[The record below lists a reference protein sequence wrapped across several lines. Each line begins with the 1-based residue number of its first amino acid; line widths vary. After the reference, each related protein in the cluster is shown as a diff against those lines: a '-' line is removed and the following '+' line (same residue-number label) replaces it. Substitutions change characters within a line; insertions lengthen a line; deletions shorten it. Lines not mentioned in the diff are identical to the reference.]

1 MADIE
6 IPTGDGRKDE
16 KQVGI
21 LIAVMA
27 VLMAIIGTLG
37 NNAADDMIIG
47 EIKSSNGFAW
57 YQAKRQREYL
67 NDLELRRIAI
77 DLTDNPS
84 PARKAAL
91 DASAAE
97 LRAKNQEYRTENE
110 EIRKTA
116 ELDAVAA
123 RVAGDRNNAFGH
135 AEILLQVAV
144 VLCSLTLLTD
154 IRGFLVTGIIV
165 ALGGLL
171 LGGRAYLQKPPTAT
185 PAGVSVVGEGAFPV
199 SSFTNGSFK
208 WPGVRP
214 SRSVVIV
221 KPAMA

>member
-6 IPTGDGRKDE
+6 IPAGNGRKDE

-37 NNAADDMIIG
+37 NNAADDMIVG

-77 DLTDNPS
+77 DLTDSPS
-84 PARKAAL
+84 AARKAAL
-91 DASAAE
+91 DAAAAE
-97 LRAKNQEYRTENE
+97 LRARNQEYRTENE
-110 EIRKTA
+110 EIRRTA
-116 ELDAVAA
+116 ELDGIAA
-123 RVAGDRNNAFGH
+123 RVAGERNDAFGH

-144 VLCSLTLLTD
+144 VLCSLTLLTG
-154 IRGFLVTGIIV
+154 IRGFLITGIIV

-171 LGGRAYLQKPPTAT
+171 LGGRAYRQKPPTAT
-185 PAGVSVVGEGAFPV
+185 PAGSASRAKGPSEFQVSRTGV
-199 SSFTNGSFK
+199 SSGPSC
-208 WPGVRP
+208 VRP
-214 SRSVVIV
+214 TPRRS
-221 KPAMA
+221 

>member
-84 PARKAAL
+84 AARKAAL

-110 EIRKTA
+110 GIRKTA
-116 ELDAVAA
+116 EMDAVAA
-123 RVAGDRNNAFGH
+123 RVAGERNDAFGH

-144 VLCSLTLLTD
+144 VLCSLTLLTG

-165 ALGGLL
+165 AVGGLL

-185 PAGVSVVGEGAFPV
+185 PTGVSVVGEGAFPV

-214 SRSVVIV
+214 SDSVVIV